1 MSDTS
6 AGDRFFMRA
15 ALAEAKQAAA
25 EGEVP
30 VGAVAVRD
38 GKIIATARNR
48 VEATGSATAHAEFEL
63 LRAAETAIG
72 GRRMDEVDF
81 YVTKEPCPMCAGM
94 LVNARVRRVVFGA
107 GDPHGGGCGGA
118 LDITGH
124 PGMLWHVA
132 VTGGV
137 LADECRSL
145 LEAFFRE
152 MRRKKAPL
160 PGNIRMRNFQRG
172 AYCIELGKLLRETF
186 DRDLSQWFGWKAW
199 DKRFESYS
207 IARPNS
213 ELAAHAGVFRMQLR
227 IDGEIYPAIELA
239 CVASA
244 RADRGRGLIRKL
256 LKAVLERYTDTP
268 ALLTA
273 PPDVADLFLEFGFRP
288 IRDQLPTLKIELN
301 NPAFPRKLSP
311 DDARPLLENNR
322 CRSAVFDVEEA
333 PPLALLSLCGDWAE
347 HLLLLRDGLAA
358 ACFRDGETLHL
369 AALFGPKP
377 GSWREVASLL
387 PFSGIRRVEFGFTPD
402 ALDIPLHWEEYDPP
416 RRLLL
421 RGSLPLPETFRFP
434 EFLDFRPRP
443 LHFRKKGLY

>member
-1 MSDTS
+1 
-6 AGDRFFMRA
+6 
-15 ALAEAKQAAA
+15 
-25 EGEVP
+25 
-30 VGAVAVRD
+30 
-38 GKIIATARNR
+38 
-48 VEATGSATAHAEFEL
+48 
-63 LRAAETAIG
+63 
-72 GRRMDEVDF
+72 
-81 YVTKEPCPMCAGM
+81 
-94 LVNARVRRVVFGA
+94 
-107 GDPHGGGCGGA
+107 
-118 LDITGH
+118 
-124 PGMLWHVA
+124 
-132 VTGGV
+132 
-137 LADECRSL
+137 
-145 LEAFFRE
+145 
-152 MRRKKAPL
+152 
-160 PGNIRMRNFQRG
+160 
-172 AYCIELGKLLRETF
+172 
-186 DRDLSQWFGWKAW
+186 
-199 DKRFESYS
+199 
-207 IARPNS
+207 
-213 ELAAHAGVFRMQLR
+213 MQLR

>member
-152 MRRKKAPL
+152 TRRKKAPL

-227 IDGEIYPAIELA
+227 IDGEIYPAI
-239 CVASA
+239 
-244 RADRGRGLIRKL
+244 KL
-256 LKAVLERYTDTP
+256 E
-268 ALLTA
+268 
-273 PPDVADLFLEFGFRP
+273 
-288 IRDQLPTLKIELN
+288 
-301 NPAFPRKLSP
+301 
-311 DDARPLLENNR
+311 
-322 CRSAVFDVEEA
+322 
-333 PPLALLSLCGDWAE
+333 
-347 HLLLLRDGLAA
+347 
-358 ACFRDGETLHL
+358 
-369 AALFGPKP
+369 
-377 GSWREVASLL
+377 
-387 PFSGIRRVEFGFTPD
+387 
-402 ALDIPLHWEEYDPP
+402 
-416 RRLLL
+416 
-421 RGSLPLPETFRFP
+421 
-434 EFLDFRPRP
+434 
-443 LHFRKKGLY
+443 